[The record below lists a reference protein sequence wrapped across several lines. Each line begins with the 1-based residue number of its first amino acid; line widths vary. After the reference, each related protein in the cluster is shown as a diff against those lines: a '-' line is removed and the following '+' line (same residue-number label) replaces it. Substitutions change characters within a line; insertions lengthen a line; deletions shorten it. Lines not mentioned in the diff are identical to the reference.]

1 MSACWVCDSDDAC
14 RGVNK
19 KRKGQ
24 KENLMTLPGMGMVI
38 VDYHH
43 YHHHE

>member
-1 MSACWVCDSDDAC
+1 VSACWVCDSDDAC